1 MRTPVKGKVS
11 KIRSI
16 FENPAVDRYKSAM
29 VKPSKKKPA
38 AGGELAAAIK
48 QQLLGG
54 ATGRKTTDST
64 SDQEEGFTT
73 VKSKMKKKFTLPRK
87 QKEAGDEDMQVD
99 KEAGTSGVS
108 KKVAEKRPRDSEDE
122 EGDTTCYED
131 AEELESSFI
140 SDIKQMLEDG
150 GAGHMFAPI
159 RDRFQKFVAKLL
171 KKQATMIKAE
181 MADIRKKE
189 KDLDKCGRSLII
201 HNADRIAMEDDNDY
215 IRYNLAEQVTETLHT
230 MCRSMICVMEA
241 YTLGKWVDGT
251 PPTSVCVVLG
261 SARQKGVIFRAIAG
275 HIKAKTAIGK
285 ALGGVAFRDCF
296 PKELIPDSQRLV
308 QQGKALKN
316 NGQVEV
322 FKVVA
327 RGPGVIPVLEVKR
340 KASGGGLTKWEVF
353 KSQMQGGGSKRVVEP
368 EKEKEKEKEKE
379 GRVVDSGLAAAV
391 GQITNFTDS
400 YLGDLDP
407 VLQDD
412 IIRRANGL
420 PSNLIPPK

>member
-1 MRTPVKGKVS
+1 MRTPVKGKVA
-11 KIRSI
+11 KIRSL
-16 FENPAVDRYKSAM
+16 FEKPTVSKFKSAM
-29 VKPSKKKPA
+29 GKPSKKKM
-38 AGGELAAAIK
+38 AAIEGEK
-48 QQLLGG
+48 AVGS
-54 ATGRKTTDST
+54 KDNDST
-64 SDQEEGFTT
+64 SDQDEGFTT
-73 VKSKMKKKFTLPRK
+73 VKPHKMKKKFVLPRTGS
-87 QKEAGDEDMQVD
+87 QKDKDKEEDVMVVDNEAGP
-99 KEAGTSGVS
+99 SGLN
-108 KKVAEKRPRDSEDE
+108 KTAAEKRPRDSDGEEED
-122 EGDTTCYED
+122 TCYED

-140 SDIKQMLEDG
+140 SDIKQMLEEG

-159 RDRFQKFVAKLL
+159 RDRFQKFVAKML
-171 KKQATMIKAE
+171 KKQATQIKAE
-181 MADIRKKE
+181 MVDIRRKE
-189 KDLDKCGRSLII
+189 RELDRCGRSIII

-215 IRYNLAEQVTETLHT
+215 IKYNLAEMVTETLHT

-241 YTLGKWVDGT
+241 YTLGKWNADT

-316 NGQVEV
+316 NGQVEL

-340 KASGGGLTKWEVF
+340 KARGGGLTKWEVF

-368 EKEKEKEKEKE
+368 EKEKEKEKE